1 MLVKTEFPN
10 QVPLRIKP
18 EAMRYLS
25 SLSQFHGIADE
36 SLIRLAKRRTGLK
49 VADRWVAIA
58 LILCNRV
65 PIPMPGLR
73 VRPRWEVREPV
84 VGSKL
89 KLIQGGRAAK

>member
-10 QVPLRIKP
+10 QVPLRITP

-49 VADRWVAIA
+49 VADRWVAIT
-58 LILCNRV
+58 LILSNRV
-65 PIPMPGLR
+65 LIPIPGLK
-73 VRPRWEVREPV
+73 VRPRWEVKEQV
-84 VGSKL
+84 VPSKL
-89 KLIQGGRAAK
+89 KLIQGGRVAK